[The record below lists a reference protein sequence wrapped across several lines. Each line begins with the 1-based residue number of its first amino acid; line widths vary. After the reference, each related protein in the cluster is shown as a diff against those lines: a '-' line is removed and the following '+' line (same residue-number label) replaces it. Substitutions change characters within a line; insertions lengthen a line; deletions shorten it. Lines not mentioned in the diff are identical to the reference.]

1 MRRAVFVC
9 AIALVAWSA
18 WGCERRGSSSESSGG
33 GAGALPGVGKPIAS
47 APPAKTFS
55 ITTPSWL
62 PGQRIPVPYTCDGDD
77 VSPEVRWSDPP
88 EGTKSFLLIVDDPD
102 APGGTF
108 THWIAFDVRAPST
121 HVPEGGSAQK
131 DIMTQGRNDF
141 GHAKWNGPCPPKGK
155 GEHRYFFRL
164 FALDVKRLNLED
176 GATRGQVEKAV
187 DGHVLAKIE
196 TMGTYARP

>member
-1 MRRAVFVC
+1 MRRALLVC
-9 AIALVAWSA
+9 AIALVHA
-18 WGCERRGSSSESSGG
+18 GCDRGSSNDAP
-33 GAGALPGVGKPIAS
+33 GAGGLPNVGKPTPS
-47 APPAKTFS
+47 APAKTLA

-62 PGQRIPVPYTCDGDD
+62 PGMRIPALHTCDGED

-108 THWIAFDVRAPST
+108 THWIAFDIRAPST

-141 GHAKWNGPCPPKGK
+141 GHAKWSGPCPPRGK

-164 FALDVKRLNLED
+164 FALDVKRLKLED

-187 DGHVLAKIE
+187 DGHVLSKIE